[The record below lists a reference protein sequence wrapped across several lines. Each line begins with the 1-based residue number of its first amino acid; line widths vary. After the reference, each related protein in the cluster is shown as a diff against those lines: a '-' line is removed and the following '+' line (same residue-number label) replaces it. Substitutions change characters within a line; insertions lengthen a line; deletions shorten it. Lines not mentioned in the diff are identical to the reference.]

1 MTLFFNYRNGTIYI
15 LVLLLNKLY
24 IIIFY
29 SSNSSNSNSNI
40 IIIIISVHYFCIVHK
55 CKWPTLLDNFS

>member
-15 LVLLLNKLY
+15 LVLLFNKLY

-29 SSNSSNSNSNI
+29 SSNSSNSNSNSNNNNNNNNNKTI
-40 IIIIISVHYFCIVHK
+40 MHAS
-55 CKWPTLLDNFS
+55 